1 MKSDDRMMV
10 LDTASLYFRAFFGIP
25 EILADDGTPVNAVRG
40 LLDFISRLVGQ
51 YRPTRLV
58 CAWDN
63 DWRPQWRV
71 DLVPSYKGHRVEYV
85 VKGDHPYVEEVPDPL
100 EVQVPIIQAVLAAY
114 GICVIGKDGYEADD
128 VIGSL
133 ATQSDLPVDVVTGD
147 RDLFQL
153 VDDKREV
160 RVLYVARGVGNH
172 ERITDQVVV
181 EKYAVLPSQYA
192 DFATMRGDA
201 SDGLPGVPG
210 VGEETAS
217 ALLLKY
223 GDLRGIIAAAESPTL
238 PDASRSWCCRRPSIS
253 ACQACRAGHRAR
265 PVRRHPRPASRP
277 TRRTSSCWPSTTTS
291 AAPFL
296 GSSASWPAELP
307 AGSGSPVRLSPRRRC
322 RPPLPASTPVRRP
335 ARSPVPARRPRRRR
349 PGQPCR

>member
-1 MKSDDRMMV
+1 MADQRMMV

-51 YRPTRLV
+51 YRPTHLV

-100 EVQVPIIQAVLAAY
+100 QVQVPIIQAVLAAY

-133 ATQSDLPVDVVTGD
+133 ATQADMPVDVVTGD

-153 VDDKREV
+153 VDDRREV

-172 ERITDQVVV
+172 ERVTDHVVV

-210 VGEETAS
+210 VGDKTAS

-223 GDLRGIIAAAESPTL
+223 GDLRGIIAAAEDPESDMAPSPRKKILAAEDYLKVAPKVVEVARDIKLGRFDATL
-238 PDASRSWCCRRPSIS
+238 PSKPAHP
-253 ACQACRAGHRAR
+253 QNLELLAGHYN
-265 PVRRHPRPASRP
+265 
-277 TRRTSSCWPSTTTS
+277 
-291 AAPFL
+291 L
-296 GSSASWPAELP
+296 GSAVPRLIEVL
-307 AGSGSPVRLSPRRRC
+307 AG
-322 RPPLPASTPVRRP
+322 
-335 ARSPVPARRPRRRR
+335 
-349 PGQPCR
+349 